1 MRIRIEPPA
10 RPLPVLRW
18 KWDEETDILSGA
30 YAAPP
35 DARGLTAAMEITD
48 LAGTVLVCD
57 LTRGLFCGLDVVV
70 WPDVEVDAAVR
81 LPDAMP
87 EGSLAVAMD
96 EEDGTP
102 SLDVEGTIVI
112 RASVD
117 ESLFH
122 VRLGDAVAARRLRV
136 ADRLCVDLD
145 AAGQL
150 AGFWLVGVPPY
161 VPPDDD
167 DF

>member
-1 MRIRIEPPA
+1 MRLRIEPPA

-18 KWDEETDILSGA
+18 KWDEETDILAGA
-30 YAAPP
+30 FAAPP
-35 DARGLTAAMEITD
+35 EARGLTAAMEITD
-48 LAGTVLVCD
+48 QAGTVLVCD
-57 LTRGLFCGLDVVV
+57 VTRGLFCGLDVVV
-70 WPDVEVDAAVR
+70 WPDVEVDPAVR
-81 LPDAMP
+81 LPEPVP
-87 EGSLAVAMD
+87 EGSLGVTMD
-96 EEDGTP
+96 EEDGAP
-102 SLDVEGTIVI
+102 SVEVDGTIVV

-122 VRLGDAVAARRLRV
+122 IRLGEAIAVRRLRL

-145 AAGQL
+145 AAGHL